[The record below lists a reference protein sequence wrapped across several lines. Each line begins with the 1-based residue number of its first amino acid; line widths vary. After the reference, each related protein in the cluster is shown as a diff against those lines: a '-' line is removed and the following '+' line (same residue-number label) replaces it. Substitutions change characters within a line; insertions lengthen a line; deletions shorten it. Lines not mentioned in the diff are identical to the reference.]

1 MDYEGGCHCGAS
13 RYKASGSPQHVS
25 VCHCDDCRK
34 CAGAPFVSWAAFW
47 STDFEFRGDIKTYMS
62 STHAVRH
69 FCARCGTGLYY
80 VNEEALPGLVD
91 IQTCTLDN
99 PEALTPHLHVQAAEQ
114 LKWTLELEN
123 LPKFDRFPE

>member
-1 MDYEGGCHCGAS
+1 MVYEGGCHCGAS
-13 RYKASGSPQHVS
+13 RYKASGTPQHVS

-34 CAGAPFVSWAAFW
+34 CAGAPFVSWAAF
-47 STDFEFRGDIKTYMS
+47 SSIDFEFRGDIKTYMS

>member
-1 MDYEGGCHCGAS
+1 
-13 RYKASGSPQHVS
+13 
-25 VCHCDDCRK
+25 
-34 CAGAPFVSWAAFW
+34 
-47 STDFEFRGDIKTYMS
+47 MS
-62 STHAVRH
+62 STHAARY

-99 PEALTPHLHVQAAEQ
+99 PEALTPRLQVQAAEQ
-114 LKWTLELEN
+114 LGWTLEMAN

>member
-1 MDYEGGCHCGAS
+1 MVYEGGCHCGAS
-13 RYKASGSPQHVS
+13 RYKASGTPQHVS
-25 VCHCDDCRK
+25 VCHCDDCRR
-34 CAGAPFVSWAAFW
+34 CAGAPFVSWAAF
-47 STDFEFRGDIKTYMS
+47 SSSGFEFSGDIKTYMS
-62 STHAVRH
+62 STHAARY

-99 PEALTPHLHVQAAEQ
+99 PEALTPRLQVQAAEQ
-114 LKWTLELEN
+114 LGWTLEMAN